1 MNMDQEIKITNR
13 EWAETKSTVDKN
25 SKQTEINR
33 ERLDRHSKRLDQLED
48 ANIAL
53 PLAIQAA
60 VEKGMAPVM
69 EKLIKHDEKFVNI
82 EIMKERERAEKAEH
96 VIQEVQDRKNFF
108 VRTIITVV
116 ITSVLGG
123 GLGILVTSFF
133 TK

>member
-1 MNMDQEIKITNR
+1 MDQEIKITNR
-13 EWAETKSTVDKN
+13 EWAETKSAVDKN

-48 ANIAL
+48 ANIAF
-53 PLAIQAA
+53 PLAIQEA
-60 VEKGMAPVM
+60 VKNGMAPVM

-96 VIQEVQDRKNFF
+96 IIQEEKDRKKFF

-123 GLGILVTSFF
+123 GLGILVTSFL